1 VRIAVGLATVA
12 DARQA
17 ATDAAL
23 SAAEGLAGQAPSL
36 AVLLTS
42 AHHGDDA
49 GVVLAAVRDV
59 VKPAALVGCVAGAV
73 VAGRREVEDEPSVAV
88 WLAALPHAVET
99 FHMEFVP
106 TSAGGLYSGYRFDPE
121 GHDFHVL
128 LPDPYT
134 FPAEPLLEHLNDHL
148 PGTTVMGGLVSG
160 ARGPGLSRLFCDDR
174 VLESGAVGVRLPG
187 WRGVRVVSQ
196 GCRPIGEPYT
206 VTGARG
212 RVITG
217 LGGRPPL
224 WRLQEMV
231 AALPA
236 AQQAL
241 VAQGLLI
248 GIAVDEYDDVPARG
262 DFVIRTVIGAD
273 EAGGAIEVGDVVE
286 VGTTVQFQVRDAA
299 GADDD
304 LRIALRQARAAA
316 SGRPAGG
323 LLFTCNGR
331 GRRMFGVPD
340 HDAKLV
346 EDLLGDI
353 PLAGFFAAGELGPI
367 GGRNAVHGF
376 TASLAL
382 FLDEPGR

>member
-1 VRIAVGLATVA
+1 
-12 DARQA
+12 
-17 ATDAAL
+17 
-23 SAAEGLAGQAPSL
+23 
-36 AVLLTS
+36 
-42 AHHGDDA
+42 
-49 GVVLAAVRDV
+49 
-59 VKPAALVGCVAGAV
+59 
-73 VAGRREVEDEPSVAV
+73 
-88 WLAALPHAVET
+88 
-99 FHMEFVP
+99 
-106 TSAGGLYSGYRFDPE
+106 
-121 GHDFHVL
+121 
-128 LPDPYT
+128 
-134 FPAEPLLEHLNDHL
+134 
-148 PGTTVMGGLVSG
+148 MGGLVSG

-174 VLESGAVGVRLPG
+174 VLESGAVGLRLPG

-231 AALPA
+231 AGLPA

-262 DFVIRTVIGAD
+262 DFLIRTVIGAD

-286 VGTTVQFQVRDAA
+286 VGTIVQFQVRDAA

-304 LRIALRQARAAA
+304 LRIALRQASAAA

-331 GRRMFGVPD
+331 GRRLFGVPD

-367 GGRNAVHGF
+367 GSRNAVHGF